1 MKTVVEFRK
10 TWQEANKDNAKEMI
24 LSGWKEK
31 GFSPTAGIQRIGPE
45 YKRILDFGCGIGR
58 NLNALAVG
66 RETVHG
72 YDFPSMISQA
82 AENEAI
88 KINGKVSLFT
98 DWSFVKG
105 QKYDAV
111 HICLVLQHMHPDEIK
126 EKMADFA
133 GMTETIFLHSRA
145 YIDHGG
151 GLVKDFFAPCW
162 KVEEVYSAGGID
174 YLNAAKE
181 EQHYYCRLGRV

>member
-10 TWQEANKDNAKEMI
+10 VWEEANKDNAKELI

-31 GFSPTAGIQRIGPE
+31 GFTPTSGINRIGPE

-58 NLNALAVG
+58 NLSALSVG
-66 RETVHG
+66 RDKVHG
-72 YDFPSMISQA
+72 FDFPSMITQA
-82 AENEAI
+82 AQNESIIGNI
-88 KINGKVSLFT
+88 KVALYT
-98 DWSFVKG
+98 DWDFVK
-105 QKYDAV
+105 QQQYDAI
-111 HICLVLQHMHPDEIK
+111 HICLVLQHMHPDEIN

-133 GMTETIFLHSRA
+133 GMTDTIFLHSRA

-151 GLVKDFFAPCW
+151 GLVKDFFAPFW

-181 EQHYYCRLGRV
+181 EQHYYCRLRRA